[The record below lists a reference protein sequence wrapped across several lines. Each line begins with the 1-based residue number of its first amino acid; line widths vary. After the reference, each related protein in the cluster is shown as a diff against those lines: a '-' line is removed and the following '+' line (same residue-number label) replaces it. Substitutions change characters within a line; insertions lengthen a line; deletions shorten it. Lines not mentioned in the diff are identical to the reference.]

1 MLDTI
6 LDYLYAGR
14 YLAIYLGAILEGPIV
29 MTATGFF
36 IKLGLFKILPAYLLL
51 ILGDLTSDIGWY
63 YIGYFSANKKTSRLG
78 HFFGLTEEFKEKI
91 RRLFKNHETKILFFS
106 KLTMGFGFSL
116 ATLMTAGALRVNLKK
131 YILLNFL
138 GELFWV
144 AFLLC
149 LGYFLGNIYHQVAEG
164 LQIIFIIAVVI
175 IIILALRGLSKYFRK
190 KYD

>member
-6 LDYLYAGR
+6 LHYLFAGR

-36 IKLGLFKILPAYLLL
+36 IKIGLFKILPAYILL

-63 YIGYFSANKKTSRLG
+63 YLGYFGANKKTSKLG
-78 HFFGLTEEFKEKI
+78 HFFGLTPEFKEKI
-91 RRLFKNHETKILFFS
+91 KQLFKNHEAKILFIS

-116 ATLMTAGALRVNLKK
+116 ATLMTAGALRINLKK
-131 YILLNFL
+131 YIFFNFL

-144 AFLLC
+144 AFLLT
-149 LGYFLGNIYHQVAEG
+149 LGYFLGNIYHQVATG
-164 LQIIFIIAVVI
+164 LRLGFIVAVGI
-175 IIILALRGLSKYFRK
+175 IIVLVLRGLSRYFK
-190 KYD
+190 KQV